1 MKKKLALP
9 GKAELVLDYHRLIL
23 QAATNKSIA
32 RWNYPSRKRR
42 VLSYNYKRKQVLH
55 QIRPHFTDL
64 RRPEVTNSEM
74 VRIDTYF
81 VVKVAGH
88 EHF

>member
-9 GKAELVLDYHRLIL
+9 GKAELVLDYRRLIL
-23 QAATNKSIA
+23 QAETNKSIA
-32 RWNYPSRKRR
+32 SRNYPSRRGR
-42 VLSYNYKRKQVLH
+42 VLSYNYKRKQFLN

-64 RRPEVTNSEM
+64 RRPKVTNSEM
-74 VRIDTYF
+74 ERIDTYF
-81 VVKVAGH
+81 VVKAAGH